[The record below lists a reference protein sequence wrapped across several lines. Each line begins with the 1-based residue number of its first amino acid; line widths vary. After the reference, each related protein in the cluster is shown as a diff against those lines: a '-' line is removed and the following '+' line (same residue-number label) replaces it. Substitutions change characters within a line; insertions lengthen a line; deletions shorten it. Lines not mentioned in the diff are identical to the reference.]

1 MSINIEE
8 GVFLFHSEPRVVIL
22 GLFHNL
28 STTTAVVTSVGLE
41 LVVKGL
47 AENKFVI
54 TKTEGITEDGDRLQE
69 DIRVGTFGLFGG
81 GSIKV
86 PDRELCTLNINDSM

>member
-8 GVFLFHSEPRVVIL
+8 GVFLFHSEPRVIIF

-28 STTTAVVTSVGLE
+28 GATTAVVSSMRLE

-47 AENKFVI
+47 TKDKFVI
-54 TKTEGITEDGDRLQE
+54 TETEGITVDGNWLQE
-69 DIRVGTFGLFGG
+69 DIRISTFGLFSGR
-81 GSIKV
+81 SIKV